1 MPAQPPHN
9 AHQPILHQHAPNEV
23 SRMQNGWRDS
33 GHDDVC
39 HLWNQNDQRLKTDKG
54 GLLQT
59 ASMDFP
65 ISMETDF
72 DLWAAQ
78 LQLST
83 TIKGVLDEIFYLRRR
98 IVGDRAV
105 TLCGSCDTTLANQLW
120 SGIKWSC
127 LNVWGIQS
135 WKRPSRGFQMKILRQ
150 KEGSSQ
156 IALTVIDRRFR
167 GAGRWPVGHRH
178 WQDLLPDGFKRP
190 PDRLVGESAKLFN
203 YEFKCAAC
211 EGSSRLLTP
220 CKQVHVV
227 EVRG

>member
-1 MPAQPPHN
+1 M
-9 AHQPILHQHAPNEV
+9 
-23 SRMQNGWRDS
+23 
-33 GHDDVC
+33 
-39 HLWNQNDQRLKTDKG
+39 
-54 GLLQT
+54 
-59 ASMDFP
+59 
-65 ISMETDF
+65 
-72 DLWAAQ
+72 
-78 LQLST
+78 QLST
-83 TIKGVLDEIFYLRRR
+83 TIKGVLDEIFYLR

-167 GAGRWPVGHRH
+167 GAGRWPACHRH

-211 EGSSRLLTP
+211 ERSSRLLTP